1 MTPRTLLIEAT
12 GDTTGVKVTP
22 ASLALGPM
30 QRGMVVVSLTLGVDQ
45 PLGEERDLLIWV
57 RGCREYFFRWTVTV
71 ASRGID
77 ACEEVEV
84 EEDCLKILAL
94 YQPVAID
101 LRFVVA
107 VLKMNN
113 DLERMAD
120 TAVNIARRAEYL
132 ASQPQV
138 DLPPSLTDMTQKVQ
152 GMVKQSLDAMVQG
165 DTALARKVCV
175 ADREVDQLNKAMH
188 VWIQEEMRKHPDQIE
203 RLMHTLSISRHLE
216 RIGDLATNVA
226 EDVIYTVEGEIV
238 RHRTQAYH

>member
-1 MTPRTLLIEAT
+1 MSQHFLREIDTLKKKILTVGA
-12 GDTTGVKVTP
+12 
-22 ASLALGPM
+22 
-30 QRGMVVVSLTLGVDQ
+30 VV
-45 PLGEERDLLIWV
+45 EERIAQAITAVVKHDAALAQQ
-57 RGCREYFFRWTVTV
+57 V
-71 ASRGID
+71 AEGDDEID
-77 ACEEVEV
+77 EMEVEV

-132 ASQPQV
+132 AQYPHI
-138 DLPPSLTDMTQKVQ
+138 DLPPSLAEMTQKVQ
-152 GMVKQSLDAMVQG
+152 AMVQQSLDALVQG

-175 ADREVDQLNKAMH
+175 ADHEVDQLNRAMH
-188 VWIQEEMRKHPDQIE
+188 VRIQQEIREHPDQVE
-203 RLMHTLSISRHLE
+203 RLIHTLSVSRHLE

-226 EDVIYTVEGEIV
+226 EDVIYTAQGEIV
-238 RHRTQAYH
+238 RHRTQAYT

>member
-1 MTPRTLLIEAT
+1 MSQHFLREIETLKKKI
-12 GDTTGVKVTP
+12 
-22 ASLALGPM
+22 LAVGAA
-30 QRGMVVVSLTLGVDQ
+30 V
-45 PLGEERDLLIWV
+45 EERISQAIIAVVKRDAALAQQ
-57 RGCREYFFRWTVTV
+57 V
-71 ASRGID
+71 AEGDDEID
-77 ACEEVEV
+77 EMEVEV

-132 ASQPQV
+132 ATQPQA

-152 GMVKQSLDAMVQG
+152 KMVTQSLDALVQG
-165 DTALARKVCV
+165 DTTLARKVCV
-175 ADREVDQLNKAMH
+175 ADREVDQLNKEMH
-188 VWIQEEMRKHPDQIE
+188 VRVQQEIRAHPDQVE
-203 RLMHTLSISRHLE
+203 RLIHTLSISRHLE

-238 RHRTQAYH
+238 RHRTLTYT

>member
-1 MTPRTLLIEAT
+1 MSQHFLREIETLKKKILTVGA
-12 GDTTGVKVTP
+12 
-22 ASLALGPM
+22 
-30 QRGMVVVSLTLGVDQ
+30 VV
-45 PLGEERDLLIWV
+45 EERIAQAITAVVKHDAALAQQ
-57 RGCREYFFRWTVTV
+57 V
-71 ASRGID
+71 AEGDDEID
-77 ACEEVEV
+77 EMEVEV

-101 LRFVVA
+101 LRFVIA

-132 ASQPQV
+132 AQYPLV
-138 DLPPSLTDMTQKVQ
+138 DLPPSLAEMTQKVQ
-152 GMVKQSLDAMVQG
+152 AMVKRSLDALVQG

-175 ADREVDQLNKAMH
+175 ADRKVDQLNRDMH
-188 VWIQEEMRKHPDQIE
+188 VRIQQEIREHPDQVE
-203 RLMHTLSISRHLE
+203 RLIHTLSVSRHLE

-238 RHRTQAYH
+238 RHRIATYS

>member
-1 MTPRTLLIEAT
+1 MSQHFLREIDTLKKKILTVGA
-12 GDTTGVKVTP
+12 
-22 ASLALGPM
+22 
-30 QRGMVVVSLTLGVDQ
+30 VV
-45 PLGEERDLLIWV
+45 EERIAQAITAVVKHDAALAQQ
-57 RGCREYFFRWTVTV
+57 V
-71 ASRGID
+71 AEGDDEID
-77 ACEEVEV
+77 EMEVEV

-101 LRFVVA
+101 LRFVIA

-132 ASQPQV
+132 AQYPLV
-138 DLPPSLTDMTQKVQ
+138 NLPPSLEEMTQKVQ
-152 GMVKQSLDAMVQG
+152 AMVKQSLDALVQG

-175 ADREVDQLNKAMH
+175 ADREVDYLNRDMH
-188 VWIQEEMRKHPDQIE
+188 VRIQQEIREHPDQVE
-203 RLMHTLSISRHLE
+203 RLIHTLSVSRHLE

-238 RHRTQAYH
+238 RHRIATYS

>member
-1 MTPRTLLIEAT
+1 MAQHFLREIDTLKKKI
-12 GDTTGVKVTP
+12 
-22 ASLALGPM
+22 LAVGAA
-30 QRGMVVVSLTLGVDQ
+30 V
-45 PLGEERDLLIWV
+45 EERIAQVIMAVIKRDATLAQQ
-57 RGCREYFFRWTVTV
+57 V
-71 ASRGID
+71 AEGDDEID
-77 ACEEVEV
+77 EMEVEV

-120 TAVNIARRAEYL
+120 TAVNIARCAEYL

-138 DLPPSLTDMTQKVQ
+138 DLPPSLTDMAQKVQ
-152 GMVKQSLDAMVQG
+152 QMVTQSLNALVHS

-175 ADREVDQLNKAMH
+175 ADREVDQLNKEMH
-188 VWIQEEMRKHPDQIE
+188 VRIQQESRKHSDQVE
-203 RLMHTLSISRHLE
+203 RLIHTLSVSRHLE

-238 RHRTQAYH
+238 RHRTQAYI

>member
-1 MTPRTLLIEAT
+1 MSQHFLREIEALKKKILT
-12 GDTTGVKVTP
+12 VG
-22 ASLALGPM
+22 A
-30 QRGMVVVSLTLGVDQ
+30 VV
-45 PLGEERDLLIWV
+45 EERIAQAITAVVKHDAALAQQ
-57 RGCREYFFRWTVTV
+57 V
-71 ASRGID
+71 AEGDDEIN
-77 ACEEVEV
+77 EMEVEV

-132 ASQPQV
+132 AQYPHV
-138 DLPPSLTDMTQKVQ
+138 DLPPILAEMTHKVQ
-152 GMVKQSLDAMVQG
+152 VMVQQSLDALVQG

-175 ADREVDQLNKAMH
+175 ADREVDQLNRDMH
-188 VWIQEEMRKHPDQIE
+188 VRIQQEIREHPDQVE
-203 RLMHTLSISRHLE
+203 RLIHTLSVSRHLE

-238 RHRTQAYH
+238 RHRIATYS

>member
-1 MTPRTLLIEAT
+1 MSQHFLREIETLKKKI
-12 GDTTGVKVTP
+12 
-22 ASLALGPM
+22 LAVGA
-30 QRGMVVVSLTLGVDQ
+30 VV
-45 PLGEERDLLIWV
+45 EERIAQAITAVVKHNAKLAQQ
-57 RGCREYFFRWTVTV
+57 V
-71 ASRGID
+71 AEGD
-77 ACEEVEV
+77 DEVDEMEVEV

-132 ASQPQV
+132 ARYPQS
-138 DLPPSLTDMTQKVQ
+138 DLPPILADMAQKVQ
-152 GMVKQSLDAMVQG
+152 TMVTQSLDAMVQG

-175 ADREVDQLNKAMH
+175 ADREVDQWNREMH
-188 VWIQEEMRKHPDQIE
+188 ARVQQEIRAHPDQVE
-203 RLMHTLSISRHLE
+203 RLIHTLSISRHLE

-238 RHRTQAYH
+238 RHRTAAYT

>member
-1 MTPRTLLIEAT
+1 MSQHFLREIDTLKKKILTVGA
-12 GDTTGVKVTP
+12 
-22 ASLALGPM
+22 
-30 QRGMVVVSLTLGVDQ
+30 VV
-45 PLGEERDLLIWV
+45 EERIAQAITAVVKHDAALAQQ
-57 RGCREYFFRWTVTV
+57 V
-71 ASRGID
+71 AEGDDEID
-77 ACEEVEV
+77 EMEVEV

-101 LRFVVA
+101 LRFVIA

-132 ASQPQV
+132 AQYPLV
-138 DLPPSLTDMTQKVQ
+138 DLPPSLAEMTQKVQ
-152 GMVKQSLDAMVQG
+152 AMVKRSLDALVQG

-175 ADREVDQLNKAMH
+175 ADREVDQLNRAMH
-188 VWIQEEMRKHPDQIE
+188 VRIQQEIREHPDQVE
-203 RLMHTLSISRHLE
+203 RLIHTLSVSRHLE

-238 RHRTQAYH
+238 RHRIATYS

>member
-1 MTPRTLLIEAT
+1 MSQHFLREIETLKKKILTVGA
-12 GDTTGVKVTP
+12 
-22 ASLALGPM
+22 
-30 QRGMVVVSLTLGVDQ
+30 VV
-45 PLGEERDLLIWV
+45 EERIAQAITAVVKHDAALAQQ
-57 RGCREYFFRWTVTV
+57 V
-71 ASRGID
+71 AEGDDEIN
-77 ACEEVEV
+77 EMEVEV

-101 LRFVVA
+101 LRFVIA

-132 ASQPQV
+132 AQYPLV
-138 DLPPSLTDMTQKVQ
+138 DLPPSLAEMTQKVQ
-152 GMVKQSLDAMVQG
+152 AMVKQSLDALVQG

-175 ADREVDQLNKAMH
+175 ADREVDHLNRDMH
-188 VWIQEEMRKHPDQIE
+188 VRIQQEIRAHPEQVE
-203 RLMHTLSISRHLE
+203 RLIHTLSVSRHLE

-238 RHRTQAYH
+238 RHRIATYS

>member
-1 MTPRTLLIEAT
+1 MSQHFLREIETLKKKI
-12 GDTTGVKVTP
+12 
-22 ASLALGPM
+22 LAVGA
-30 QRGMVVVSLTLGVDQ
+30 VV
-45 PLGEERDLLIWV
+45 EERIAQAITAVIKRDAALAQQ
-57 RGCREYFFRWTVTV
+57 V
-71 ASRGID
+71 AEGDDEID
-77 ACEEVEV
+77 EMEVEV
-84 EEDCLKILAL
+84 EEDCLQILAL

-152 GMVKQSLDAMVQG
+152 TMVKQSLDALVQG
-165 DTALARKVCV
+165 DPALARKVCV

-188 VWIQEEMRKHPDQIE
+188 VRIQEEMRKHPDQVE
-203 RLMHTLSISRHLE
+203 RLLHTLSVSRHLE

-226 EDVIYTVEGEIV
+226 EDVIYTVQGEIV
-238 RHRTQAYH
+238 RHRTQAYT

>member
-1 MTPRTLLIEAT
+1 MSRHFLREIEAL
-12 GDTTGVKVTP
+12 KKKI
-22 ASLALGPM
+22 LAVGAL
-30 QRGMVVVSLTLGVDQ
+30 V
-45 PLGEERDLLIWV
+45 EERLSQAITALVKHDERLAQH
-57 RGCREYFFRWTVTV
+57 V
-71 ASRGID
+71 AEGD
-77 ACEEVEV
+77 DEVDEMEVDV

-132 ASQPQV
+132 ANWPNIAV
-138 DLPPSLTDMTQKVQ
+138 PPLLTEMAQKVQ
-152 GMVKQSLDAMVQG
+152 TMVQESLDALIHSDV
-165 DTALARKVCV
+165 TLARKVCRS
-175 ADREVDQLNKAMH
+175 DREVDTLNKQMH
-188 VWIQEEMRKHPDQIE
+188 VDIQQDMKEHPEQIE
-203 RLMHTLSISRHLE
+203 RLIHTLSVSRHLE

-238 RHRTQAYH
+238 RHRTAAYTKST